1 MVRPDPFICL
11 AVVTAPHGVNG
22 RVKVKSFATPPTGFA
37 KFKPLY
43 DEAGTPVS
51 LSLGGEAGGCFI
63 VSIDG
68 LKTRDEAA
76 LWRGRKL
83 GVPRSALP
91 ESDTDDALYIAD
103 LLGMKVVSK
112 DGATFGTVKQ
122 VYNFGAGDILE
133 IIRADG
139 REEMYSFTQANFPE
153 RDAARRVLTI
163 VPPDIIEG
171 DQP

>member
-1 MVRPDPFICL
+1 MARPDPFICL
-11 AVVTAPHGVNG
+11 AVVTAPHGVGG
-22 RVKVKSFATPPTGFA
+22 RVKVKSFATPPTAFA
-37 KFKPLY
+37 DFKPLY

-51 LSLGGEAGGCFI
+51 LRLGGEAGGCFI

-68 LKTRDEAA
+68 LKTREDAA

-91 ESDTDDALYIAD
+91 ESEADGALYIAD
-103 LLGMKVVSK
+103 LLGMKVVSE
-112 DGATFGTVKQ
+112 DGAAFGTVKQ

-133 IIRADG
+133 ITLNDG
-139 REEMYSFTQANFPE
+139 REEMFAFTQANFPK
-153 RDAARRVLTI
+153 RDATRRILTI
-163 VPPDIIEG
+163 TPPDILEG

>member
-1 MVRPDPFICL
+1 MVRPDHFICL
-11 AVVTAPHGVNG
+11 AVVTAPHGVGG
-22 RVKVKSFATPPTGFA
+22 RVKLKSFANPRTAFA
-37 KFKPLY
+37 DFKPLY
-43 DEAGTPVS
+43 DEAGTQIS
-51 LSLGGEAGGCFI
+51 LRLDGEAGGCFI

-91 ESDTDDALYIAD
+91 ESDSDDRLYIAD
-103 LLGMKVVSK
+103 LLGMKVISK
-112 DGATFGTVKQ
+112 DGAAFGTVKQ

-133 IIRADG
+133 ITRVDG
-139 REEMYSFTQANFPE
+139 REEMFTFTQANFPE
-153 RDAARRVLTI
+153 RDAARRILTI

-171 DQP
+171 GRP

>member
-1 MVRPDPFICL
+1 
-11 AVVTAPHGVNG
+11 
-22 RVKVKSFATPPTGFA
+22 
-37 KFKPLY
+37 
-43 DEAGTPVS
+43 
-51 LSLGGEAGGCFI
+51 
-63 VSIDG
+63 

-91 ESDTDDALYIAD
+91 ESDTDDAFYIAD

-139 REEMYSFTQANFPE
+139 REEMYSFTQTNFPE

-171 DQP
+171 DRP